1 MNKLGIFKKT
11 LAAILAGAAVLASVS
26 CGEKG
31 GEKVGDESSSS
42 NSSGGGNNSAA
53 TPQSADKVMD
63 KSYQAVD
70 IGQAPP
76 LKYVNEIK
84 TMGDTGKVIMY
95 GSTQDG
101 NEIYITD
108 MNFEEYKK
116 VELKLPEAD
125 NIESYYRV
133 VVAKDGT
140 AYVFANITNYGDFEL
155 PDYEDPDFD
164 WENFDYEA
172 MEEAAERSYK
182 IYTISPDGEASDG
195 IDITGLEKY
204 EDDDTYFGEVLIT
217 GNTLLLTIGTNSGQ
231 KFVVINNDGSIGDEV
246 DCGDDYFYPSGMDS
260 DGNLAYI
267 SYSGSDTV
275 LKKIDAETLSLS
287 PDEIKIEEAE
297 MNYRAIFAGS
307 GDYTVYLSGTSSLY
321 GIKKDGTTDEI
332 INWIDSD
339 LNGDY
344 IESLIPAGNDEFIVY
359 ENNWNSNTT
368 KFYRLTKRDASEM
381 ENTQIISMMVQYA
394 NQDVM
399 DKVSQF
405 NKTNSGYRIKVED
418 YQKYYEWDDESLISK
433 NNPEKQLKQDIAS
446 GKKFDIICMNNSS
459 LIMNLG
465 KKGALVDLY
474 EYIDKDDSLSKEDF
488 MPAVLNAGEID
499 GKLVS
504 ISSSFSLDTYA
515 LKSKYFDKENWTVDD
530 IIETYNN
537 LPDGMK
543 LLSYGSS
550 KRSVYG
556 LFAYGG
562 GTEYIDYD
570 KGTCSFDSPEFI
582 KILEFCNR
590 FDNDGEGDEI
600 DWETATNDEMDK
612 YYNEQEVA
620 CRNDKAL
627 LRSVY
632 LGDLRSYARAV
643 AGDFGDDITLVG
655 YPSANGAGGAVAS
668 MGMSYSIMSDSPNKD
683 ACWDFIN
690 DFFEE
695 EYQTS
700 EDMYNIPAIKS
711 AFEVKLDEA
720 MEKPYYMNSEGKKE
734 TYDDTYYIGG
744 EEIKVP
750 PLTKEQR
757 DKLENYIL
765 SGNKSSYHYNDEVST
780 IIEEQL
786 NAFFAGEK
794 TAQETAEL
802 IQNRVSILVSEQS

>member
-11 LAAILAGAAVLASVS
+11 LAAILAGTAVLASVS

-31 GEKVGDESSSS
+31 GDESGSNNS
-42 NSSGGGNNSAA
+42 NSNSENSSTAS
-53 TPQSADKVMD
+53 PQSADKVMD

-76 LKYVNEIK
+76 LKYISGIQ

-95 GSTQDG
+95 GSTDDG
-101 NEIYITD
+101 KREIYITD
-108 MNFEEYKK
+108 TTFEEYSP

-125 NIESYYRV
+125 NIEAYYRI

-140 AYVFANITNYGDFEL
+140 AYAFANITDYGDFEL

-164 WENFDYEA
+164 FENFDYEA

-182 IYTISPDGEASDG
+182 IYTISADGKVSDG
-195 IDITGLEKY
+195 NDITGLEKY
-204 EDDDTYFGEVLIT
+204 EGEDFYFGEVLVT
-217 GNTLLLTIGTNSGQ
+217 GNKLVLTVGSNNSSD
-231 KFVVINNDGSIGDEV
+231 KHIVINPDGTLGDEV

-267 SYSGSDTV
+267 SYSGSDTI
-275 LKKIDAETLSLS
+275 LKKIDAETLSTS
-287 PDEIKIEEAE
+287 PDEIKIKDAE

-307 GDYTVYLSGTSSLY
+307 GDYTVYLSGSSSLY
-321 GIKKDGTTDEI
+321 GIKKDGTIDEI

-344 IESLIPAGNDEFIVY
+344 IESLIPTDNGEFIAY
-359 ENNWNSNTT
+359 ENNWNSNSN

-381 ENTQIISMMVQYA
+381 ANTQIISMMVQYA
-394 NQDVM
+394 NQDLM
-399 DKVSQF
+399 DRVNQF

-418 YQKYYEWDDESLISK
+418 YQKYYEWDDNSLTSK
-433 NNPEKQLKQDIAS
+433 NNPEKQLKQDIAA

-459 LIMNLG
+459 LVTNLG

-474 EYIDKDDSLSKEDF
+474 EYIDKDDSLSREDF
-488 MPAVLNAGEID
+488 MPAIFNAGEVD

-515 LKSKYFDKENWTVDD
+515 LKTKYFDKENWTVDD

-543 LLSYGSS
+543 LLSYGNS
-550 KRSVYG
+550 KQSVYG

-570 KGTCSFDSPEFI
+570 KGTCNFDSPEFI

-600 DWETATNDEMDK
+600 NWETATNEEMDK

-632 LGDLRSYARAV
+632 LSDLRSYARAIY
-643 AGDFGDDITLVG
+643 GDFGDDITLVG

-668 MGMSYSIMSDSPNKD
+668 MRMSYSIMSDSPNKD
-683 ACWDFIN
+683 ACWDFIS
-690 DFFEE
+690 DFFDE

-700 EDMYNIPAIKS
+700 DDMYYIPAIKS
-711 AFEVKLDEA
+711 AFEVKLDET
-720 MEKPYYMNSEGKKE
+720 MEKPYYINSEGKKE
-734 TYDDTYYIGG
+734 TYDDTYYMGG
-744 EEIKVP
+744 EEISIP

-765 SGNKSSYHYNDEVST
+765 NGSMSNYCYDDEINT
-780 IIEEQL
+780 IISEQIE
-786 NAFFAGEK
+786 AFFSGEK

-802 IQNRVSILVSEQS
+802 IQSRVSILVSEQS